1 MIPLSKPATIAID
14 GFAGSGKSTAAARLA
29 EALDYLYFDTGVM
42 YRAVTW
48 AILEQGIDPGDA
60 EQVSRVAEALTIDV
74 VANGPDDGRQF
85 TVLADGQD
93 VTWAIREPAVE
104 ANVSLVSSYP
114 RVRIVLTD
122 QQRRIA
128 AAGPVVMAGRDVGT
142 VVLPQADL
150 KIFLV
155 ASAEE
160 RAHRRCKQLKEQH
173 KPIDYDRI
181 LTAIIERDKKDREN
195 PVSPTIPAEDAVIL
209 NTDNLNV
216 DEVVGE
222 LQTLVKQLRSGL
234 KVA

>member
-1 MIPLSKPATIAID
+1 MSKPATIAID

-29 EALDYLYFDTGVM
+29 EALGYLYFDTGVM

-48 AILEQGIDPGDA
+48 AILEQGIDSGDT
-60 EQVSRVAEALTIDV
+60 ERVSEVAEALIIDV

-85 TVLADGQD
+85 TVLADD
-93 VTWAIREPAVE
+93 EDITWAIREPAVE

-114 RVRIVLTD
+114 RVRTVLTE

-150 KIFLV
+150 KIFLE

-160 RAHRRCKQLKEQH
+160 RARRRCKQLAEQN
-173 KPIDYDRI
+173 KPADYGRI
-181 LTAIIERDKKDREN
+181 LAAIIERDKKDREN
-195 PVSPTIPAEDAVIL
+195 PVSPTIPADDAVIL
-209 NTDNLNV
+209 STDNLKV

-222 LQTLVKQLRSGL
+222 LQTLVEQLANGL
-234 KVA
+234 KIV